1 MELDSTPVLRGTAQT
16 ELQEKYNTSDI
27 LWKGEVLLPKVMSL
41 YSAISGQLLLFYLI
55 FHKTQTYLRALQQGR
70 AQ

>member
-1 MELDSTPVLRGTAQT
+1 M
-16 ELQEKYNTSDI
+16 LQEKYTNDI

-55 FHKTQTYLRALQQGR
+55 FRKTQAYLTALQQGT